1 MSNRLISHRR
11 AVLALALFAA
21 LQGSALA
28 TDTPSATDAAPVDAA
43 ADVSKV
49 KQLQTVSVIGQGES
63 RQVQRITS
71 EDVKV
76 LPPGSSPLK
85 VLEGKPGVHFESAD
99 PFGNYEWS
107 TRISLRGFNQNRLGF
122 TLDGIPL
129 GDMSYGNQNG
139 LHISRA
145 LIAENLGGAELAE
158 GIGSLGTASTSD
170 LGGTVQFYSADP
182 TPDYGVTVAQ
192 SIGTDSARR
201 TYARLDT
208 GDHHGFAMYLSG
220 AYATVDKWKG
230 QGDQTQKQFN
240 GKAVYDFGDDS
251 RVGALLTTS
260 SRHENDYQDLSLA
273 LEKRNGWN
281 WDNFRPDWNR
291 AVAVAT
297 QYQTTGVVND
307 GNVQTVDD
315 AYYDASGLR
324 DDTVASVFGDFAL
337 SDTVRLKA
345 TGYYHNDRGQ
355 GHWWT
360 PYVPSYPGTPQQTP
374 ISIRTTEYGIDRG
387 GLTASLSWDI
397 GIHHLEAGFWYE
409 DSNHNVQRNYY
420 YVTGPISDNYFL
432 EDPNIR
438 QFYQH
443 YETTTRQFYVQDSF
457 KLLDDRLSVDVG
469 FKSPHSK
476 VTARAVPGTLTYG
489 TAGAYAA
496 GTLTAKKTF
505 LPQIG
510 ASYQLGGGFEVF
522 GSYAKN
528 IAAYQAGITGPL
540 ATTQVAFDTFGKQLK
555 PEQSRTIEGGLRQ
568 VGDFYQAS
576 LALYDVKFDNRLL
589 VISQCAGIVG
599 CASGYANVG
608 SVSSRGAELAVNFKL
623 ADDLHWSNSL
633 SYNRSRYDND
643 YVSGYDAQNNPI
655 VVPTKGKTVVD
666 SPKQLIASELV
677 WTPGP
682 WDLRLSAHYTGKRYY
697 TYINDAGVPSYWL
710 FNAAVGYD
718 FGKLGFAQDIKLAL
732 NVTNLANKRYFGTI
746 GSNGFVV
753 SDASGTF
760 QTLLAGAPRAS
771 MLTATVR
778 F

>member
-1 MSNRLISHRR
+1 MSNRLSTQRR
-11 AVLALALFAA
+11 AALALALLAA
-21 LQGSALA
+21 LG
-28 TDTPSATDAAPVDAA
+28 AAHA
-43 ADVSKV
+43 ADVPTAATSDTSADTSKV

-63 RQVQRITS
+63 RQVQRITAA
-71 EDVKV
+71 DVKV
-76 LPPGSSPLK
+76 LPPGTSPLK
-85 VLEGKPGVHFESAD
+85 VLESKPGVHFESAD
-99 PFGNYEWS
+99 PYGNYEWS
-107 TRISLRGFNQNRLGF
+107 ARISLRGFNQNRLGF

-145 LIAENLGGAELAE
+145 LIAENMGGAELAE

-170 LGGTVQFYSADP
+170 LGGTVQFYSSDP
-182 TPDYGVTVAQ
+182 TPDYGITVAQ
-192 SIGTDSARR
+192 SVGTDSAHR

-220 AYATVDKWKG
+220 AYASVDKWKG
-230 QGDQTQKQFN
+230 DGEQTQKQFN

-260 SRHENDYQDLSLA
+260 SRDENDYQDLSLA
-273 LEKRNGWN
+273 LERRNGWN

-297 QYQTTGVVND
+297 QYQTTGTVDD

-315 AYYDASGLR
+315 AYYDARGLR
-324 DDTVASVFGDFAL
+324 DDTVASVFGDFGL
-337 SDTVRLKA
+337 DDGLRLK
-345 TGYYHNDRGQ
+345 TNVYYHNDRGQ
-355 GHWWT
+355 GHWFT

-387 GLTASLSWDI
+387 GITAALSWDI
-397 GIHHLEAGFWYE
+397 GFQHVEAGFWYE

-420 YVTGPISDNYFL
+420 YITGPVDDSYFL
-432 EDPNIR
+432 QDPDIR

-469 FKSPHSK
+469 FKSPDTK
-476 VTARAVPGTLTYG
+476 VKASNVPGTLTYG
-489 TAGAYAA
+489 TAGAYAQ
-496 GTLTAKKTF
+496 GELTAKKNF
-505 LPQIG
+505 LPQVG
-510 ASYQLGGGFEVF
+510 ASYRLGGGFELF

-528 IAAYQAGITGPL
+528 IAAFQAGITGPL

-555 PEQSRTIEGGLRQ
+555 PEESRTFEGGLRQ
-568 VGDFYQAS
+568 VSDFYQAS
-576 LALYDVKFDNRLL
+576 LAVYDVKFDNRLL
-589 VISQCAGIVG
+589 VISQCSGIVG

-608 SVSSRGAELAVNFKL
+608 SVTSRGVELAVNFKL

-633 SYNRSRYDND
+633 SYNRSRYDDD
-643 YVSGYDAQNNPI
+643 YISGYDANNQPI
-655 VVPTKGKTVVD
+655 VVPTKDKTVVD

-677 WTPGP
+677 WTPGA
-682 WDLRLSAHYTGKRYY
+682 WDMRLSAHYTGKRYY

-710 FNAAVGYD
+710 FNAELGYD
-718 FGKLGFAQDIKLAL
+718 FGKIGMAEDVKLAL
-732 NVTNLANKRYFGTI
+732 NVTNLANKRYFATV

-753 SDASGTF
+753 SDPNGTF

-771 MLTATVR
+771 LLTATVR

>member
-1 MSNRLISHRR
+1 MSLTLTTLRR
-11 AVLALALFAA
+11 SGLSLALFAA
-21 LQGSALA
+21 LQGGAF
-28 TDTPSATDAAPVDAA
+28 A
-43 ADVSKV
+43 ADTAPKAPADVTTTPADTAADDKV
-49 KQLQTVSVIGQGES
+49 KQLQTISVIGQGES

-76 LPPGSSPLK
+76 LPPGTSPLK
-85 VLEGKPGVHFESAD
+85 VLESKPGVHFESAD

-107 TRISLRGFNQNRLGF
+107 ARISLRGFNQNRLGF

-170 LGGTVQFYSADP
+170 LGGTVQFYSSDP
-182 TPDYGVTVAQ
+182 TPEYGVTIAQ
-192 SIGTDSARR
+192 GIGTDSARR

-220 AYATVDKWKG
+220 AYSTVDKWKG
-230 QGDQTQKQFN
+230 DGEQTQKQFN
-240 GKAVYDFGDDS
+240 AKAVYDFGNDS

-260 SRHENDYQDLSLA
+260 SRDENDYQDLSLA
-273 LEKRNGWN
+273 LQKRNGWD

-297 QYQTTGVVND
+297 QYQTTGTVND
-307 GNVQTVDD
+307 GNVQSVDD
-315 AYYDASGLR
+315 AYYDARGLR

-337 SDTVRLKA
+337 SEDVRLKA

-355 GHWWT
+355 GHWFT

-387 GLTASLSWDI
+387 GITAALTWDI
-397 GIHHLEAGFWYE
+397 GIHHLEAGLWYE

-420 YVTGPISDNYFL
+420 YITGPVDDSYFL
-432 EDPNIR
+432 QDPNLR

-443 YETTTRQFYVQDSF
+443 YETTTRQFYLQDSF
-457 KLLDDRLSVDVG
+457 RLLDDRLSVDVG
-469 FKSPHSK
+469 FKSPDTTVKASN
-476 VTARAVPGTLTYG
+476 VPGTLTYG
-489 TAGAYAA
+489 TAGAYAQ
-496 GTLTAKKTF
+496 GELTAKKTF

-510 ASYQLGGGFEVF
+510 ASYRLGGGFELF

-528 IAAYQAGITGPL
+528 IAAFQAGITGPL

-555 PEQSRTIEGGLRQ
+555 PEQSRTFEGGLRQ
-568 VGDFYQAS
+568 VSDVYEAS

-589 VISQCAGIVG
+589 VISQCSGIVG

-623 ADDLHWSNSL
+623 AADLRWSNSL
-633 SYNRSRYDND
+633 SYNRSRYDDD
-643 YVSGYDAQNNPI
+643 YVSGFDAQNNPI
-655 VVPTKGKTVVD
+655 VVPTKDKTVVD
-666 SPKQLIASELV
+666 SPKQLIASELA
-677 WTPGP
+677 WTPGA
-682 WDLRLSAHYTGKRYY
+682 WDLRLSAH
-697 TYINDAGVPSYWL
+697 
-710 FNAAVGYD
+710 
-718 FGKLGFAQDIKLAL
+718 
-732 NVTNLANKRYFGTI
+732 
-746 GSNGFVV
+746 
-753 SDASGTF
+753 
-760 QTLLAGAPRAS
+760 
-771 MLTATVR
+771 
-778 F
+778 